1 LEKSEHLLRGSA
13 VAFVNFKGGSMK
25 STLAAT
31 AATLASEKE
40 GWKTVVVDLDSS
52 APLTRSVFYQG
63 ESYAER
69 DVLEGLRRVS
79 NHEQVDDLLLPA
91 PALGN
96 NVYVL
101 PGFGRGAIPKDLLAP
116 KKIGGSETPASYE
129 AYIPELIAELL
140 NCYVDGEPVDLVVVD
155 CPGENEKV
163 NEHVL
168 LGVDFVAMPAS
179 FTATDITASKRT
191 IGLINIIQR
200 ERKGGPVFLGFIPTF
215 ISRGAEIDR
224 AVITAGAE
232 NLVVDM
238 VLSGMLLPFI
248 PASEDLR
255 KTFAK
260 RSAEGIVTVPGFA
273 MNRPAGQRVLALW
286 EAMNNP
292 RPERE
297 KYLEE
302 LLSYLSITTE
312 DFRASAGEV
321 SVAG

>member
-1 LEKSEHLLRGSA
+1 MNKSEKLLHGRA

-31 AATLASEKE
+31 TATLASERE

-52 APLTRSVFYQG
+52 APLTRSVFYQD
-63 ESYAER
+63 EAYA
-69 DVLEGLRRVS
+69 DGDILEALRRAS

-91 PALGN
+91 PALGS

-101 PGFGRGAIPKDLLAP
+101 PGYGRGAIPNDPLIP
-116 KKIGGSETPASYE
+116 KTSNGREAAASYE
-129 AYIPELIAELL
+129 AYIPELIADILD
-140 NCYVDGEPVDLVVVD
+140 CYLDGEPVDLVVVD
-155 CPGENEKV
+155 CPGENERV
-163 NEHVL
+163 NENVL

-200 ERKGGPVFLGFIPTF
+200 ERKGRPVFLGFIPTF
-215 ISRGAEIDR
+215 VSKGAEIDR
-224 AVITAGAE
+224 AVITAGAQ

-260 RSAEGIVTVPGFA
+260 RSAGGIVTVPGFGQ
-273 MNRPAGQRVLALW
+273 NRPAGQRVLALW

-292 RPERE
+292 LPDRE

-302 LLSYLSITTE
+302 LLDYLSITPE
-312 DFRASAGEV
+312 DFRASAEEV
-321 SVAG
+321 SGVV